1 MPTIDKESAFAE
13 LVRDHENQ
21 WVAIIETDGIEF
33 VVGTGQTAVEAAK
46 DAASK
51 GHPQA
56 MLFRVPSSD
65 VRFVY

>member
-13 LVRDHENQ
+13 LVRGHENQ

-46 DAASK
+46 DAAAK